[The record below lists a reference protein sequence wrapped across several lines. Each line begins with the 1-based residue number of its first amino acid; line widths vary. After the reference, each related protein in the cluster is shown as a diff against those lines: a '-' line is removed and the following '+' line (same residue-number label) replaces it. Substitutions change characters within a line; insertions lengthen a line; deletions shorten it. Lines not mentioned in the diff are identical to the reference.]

1 MISIIVVLE
10 EININKL
17 LFIYYDS
24 NKRPKLNV
32 TINSINNGRL
42 QHQNN
47 IPFIFIFFLF
57 FPY

>member
-1 MISIIVVLE
+1 MISILVVLE
-10 EININKL
+10 EININNYY
-17 LFIYYDS
+17 LFFMTRTS
-24 NKRPKLNV
+24 VQNSNV

>member
-1 MISIIVVLE
+1 MISILVVLE
-10 EININKL
+10 EININNYYL
-17 LFIYYDS
+17 IFYDS